1 MADDP
6 NKNAAAPD
14 TGEQA
19 QPAADAPSP
28 ESFSGATPPPQ
39 ATVSV
44 PWYRRPLF
52 WAIVLTLLILG
63 LLGWLCWK
71 QWQAAEAEKRA
82 QEAALAAQLAHNAE
96 MDAYLAQLR
105 ALLREEPCIIKERL
119 AQLPPPPAAPATLPG
134 ITAMP
139 DARSGE
145 PLRIPSGVVP
155 QTPPVTSQAAP
166 ASPGTMAQ
174 LLEQGTVLV
183 LARQPQGLSMGS
195 GFFISRR
202 HILSNA
208 HVVGNASQAFV
219 INKATGGVLQATVR
233 HRSKQAG
240 RDFALLELPSEAA
253 ITPLSF
259 APAVERTQRVS
270 AWGFPGA
277 VTHDD
282 PQFMALLQGNASA
295 VPEVV
300 YTEGVVSVILERSQP
315 LVVHTATVSQGN
327 SGGPLVNEQGQVV
340 GINTFI
346 KLDEASYRQSSIAL
360 AADSITTYLRETGI
374 AFAQA
379 GPPSV
384 TAPAQ
389 DRQDES
395 AKGVRP

>member
-6 NKNAAAPD
+6 RKD
-14 TGEQA
+14 V
-19 QPAADAPSP
+19 SP
-28 ESFSGATPPPQ
+28 EAAGAEASSPATPPPDAPPAPQ
-39 ATVSV
+39 AAIPL

-52 WAIVLTLLILG
+52 WGIVLALLVLG
-63 LLGWLCWK
+63 VLGWLFWK
-71 QWQAAEAEKRA
+71 QWQAAEAEKQARD
-82 QEAALAAQLAHNAE
+82 AALAAQLARNAE
-96 MDAYLAQLR
+96 MDAYLARLR
-105 ALLREEPCIIKERL
+105 ALLNEEPCTIKEKL
-119 AQLPPPPAAPATLPG
+119 AQLPPPPVTPDALPG
-134 ITAMP
+134 GMP
-139 DARSGE
+139 DKRSGE
-145 PLRIPSGVVP
+145 PLQIPSDMAP
-155 QTPPVTSQAAP
+155 RTTPVTPQAAP
-166 ASPGTMAQ
+166 VRPGNVAQ

-208 HVVGNASQAFV
+208 HVVGNSAQAFV

-233 HRSKQAG
+233 HRSKEAG

-253 ITPLSF
+253 ITPLAF

-282 PQFMALLQGNASA
+282 PKFAALLQGNASA

-300 YTEGVVSVILERSQP
+300 YTEGVVSVVLERSQP

-327 SGGPLVNEQGQVV
+327 SGGPLVNEQGQVA

-346 KLDEASYRQSSIAL
+346 KLDDASYRQSSIAI
-360 AADSITTYLRETGI
+360 ACSGITAYLREIGA
-374 AFAQA
+374 AFSQA
-379 GPPSV
+379 APLVATTPTQDGQAEGP
-384 TAPAQ
+384 
-389 DRQDES
+389 
-395 AKGVRP
+395 KGVQP